1 MHFWTLDKTLLKPTE
16 VELTLKQVKKCMCDP
31 QTYIVRGCVFSSTCS
46 RQRTTSLE
54 FLLLLGKTLPLN
66 PNRRKQSLSQILK
79 TEVEDLGYLGLSR
92 MSTKDEDYSSYL
104 AYESVAL
111 QVLALLC
118 GFTFTAITLLITL
131 LPNPSSFQSQFTL
144 FFLAFMFYLFQFM
157 LFYGIFYLSYCVK
170 AVPPE
175 AEGRRAV
182 MWLWF
187 LSFSLWG
194 IAIVL
199 MFLLW
204 NLTYL
209 ASVSGIMYTLF
220 TILTVMFVWKPALEL
235 YRKLRSQK

>member
-1 MHFWTLDKTLLKPTE
+1 
-16 VELTLKQVKKCMCDP
+16 
-31 QTYIVRGCVFSSTCS
+31 
-46 RQRTTSLE
+46 
-54 FLLLLGKTLPLN
+54 
-66 PNRRKQSLSQILK
+66 
-79 TEVEDLGYLGLSR
+79 
-92 MSTKDEDYSSYL
+92 MSTEDEDYSSYL

-131 LPNPSSFQSQFTL
+131 LPNPGSFQSQFTL
-144 FFLAFMFYLFQFM
+144 FFLASMFYLFLFM

-175 AEGRRAV
+175 AKGRRIV

-194 IAIVL
+194 IAVVL

-209 ASVSGIMYTLF
+209 ALVAGIMYALF
-220 TILTVMFVWKPALEL
+220 TMLTVIYVWKPALEL
-235 YRKLRSQK
+235 YKKLRSQK